1 MLSEDNFLVFLGQN
15 VGVVIAICKLQ
26 AGEFNIRRLTFLYR
40 KKFINQKFLRL
51 LIQKEKEKRKE
62 HAKIIS
68 RNVHLFYPITKLL
81 PQNNK
86 SNKNDLKVIR
96 PKVVQSNKPS
106 LEIQELIDDNPNL
119 FAPQNDAVISS
130 GLTSLMTNNNSFMNN
145 KLESNI
151 KKIMKV
157 LCHLVLVFQLAINI

>member
-1 MLSEDNFLVFLGQN
+1 ML
-15 VGVVIAICKLQ
+15 
-26 AGEFNIRRLTFLYR
+26 
-40 KKFINQKFLRL
+40 
-51 LIQKEKEKRKE
+51 
-62 HAKIIS
+62 
-68 RNVHLFYPITKLL
+68 
-81 PQNNK
+81 QNNK